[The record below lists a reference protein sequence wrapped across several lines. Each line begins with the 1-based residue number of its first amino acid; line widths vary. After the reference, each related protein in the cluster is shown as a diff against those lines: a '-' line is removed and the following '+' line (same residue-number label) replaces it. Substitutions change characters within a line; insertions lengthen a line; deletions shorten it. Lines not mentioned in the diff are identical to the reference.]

1 MQNPINPVEE
11 GVLQPSARTEYGEHD
26 SKYLLTNEFDTLT
39 RHPVSISLPHHDIS
53 EPSNMSIVDNS
64 AIDSLQI
71 ASTVR
76 GVSFQSSGQI
86 ISNSSSVEKKST
98 NYASTSADQD
108 FRSIQMGAS
117 DAPATENSDTHHE
130 GVAEPLQVV
139 PDVPISSDSSLHIQS
154 TLCTQQTTVTAMV
167 GINST
172 SVDNIGGGKSLAI
185 MPILSETRPSSN
197 TSVSIDKNFLA
208 EENRQDI
215 TSDQFKDEVPSAEV
229 VATSTDTSKA
239 GEIVTSAVAQV
250 ASSLVME
257 TSDIATTEQHDENH
271 SFHRTEVNTNL
282 NLGAPKRSIA
292 IENSDVPAS
301 SYGDIEGFGRDPSFR
316 PAMVEAHHSE
326 PQEARDFIEI
336 GDEKGVQDMKSTF
349 EVRRSAAVEIDNAES
364 EHDCKI
370 NLALPLDTNEGET
383 RSLVGMQVFSHGTFS
398 LFNDKLSSSREVHNL
413 SSIQSGSAERHV
425 RRPSIDG
432 QAFPNP
438 GSTSI
443 HAETLGKQES
453 INSSISLENNASS
466 LQILSYSSE
475 MVSSVEQKH
484 PPAWIEPTMARDI
497 GNSTEYTA
505 TGVTMEQGGYA
516 GRYCTHPVYP
526 SD

>member
-1 MQNPINPVEE
+1 
-11 GVLQPSARTEYGEHD
+11 
-26 SKYLLTNEFDTLT
+26 
-39 RHPVSISLPHHDIS
+39 
-53 EPSNMSIVDNS
+53 MSIVDNS
-64 AIDSLQI
+64 AIDGLQI

-86 ISNSSSVEKKST
+86 ISNSSSEEKKST
-98 NYASTSADQD
+98 DYASTSADQD
-108 FRSIQMGAS
+108 FRSIHMGAS

-167 GINST
+167 GISST
-172 SVDNIGGGKSLAI
+172 SADSIGGGKSLAI
-185 MPILSETRPSSN
+185 MSILSETRPSSN

-239 GEIVTSAVAQV
+239 GEIVTSTVAQV
-250 ASSLVME
+250 ASSLAME
-257 TSDIATTEQHDENH
+257 TSDIATTEQHDEKH

-316 PAMVEAHHSE
+316 PPMVEAHHYDS
-326 PQEARDFIEI
+326 QEARNFIKIES
-336 GDEKGVQDMKSTF
+336 DEKGVQDMKSTF

-383 RSLVGMQVFSHGTFS
+383 RSALVGMQVSSHGTSS
-398 LFNDKLSSSREVHNL
+398 LFNDKLSSSREVHNP
-413 SSIQSGSAERHV
+413 SSIQSDSAESHV

-432 QAFPNP
+432 QAFPNL

-475 MVSSVEQKH
+475 MVNSLEQKH
-484 PPAWIEPTMARDI
+484 PPAWIEPTIARDV

-516 GRYCTHPVYP
+516 GRYSIPFTRYTHLTEVFSFPTERRRDCASSRKVGWT
-526 SD
+526 